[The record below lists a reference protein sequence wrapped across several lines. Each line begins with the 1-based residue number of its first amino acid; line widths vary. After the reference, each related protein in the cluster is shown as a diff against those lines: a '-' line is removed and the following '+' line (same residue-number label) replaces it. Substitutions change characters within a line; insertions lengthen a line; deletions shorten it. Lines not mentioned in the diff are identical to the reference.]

1 MIGKLLTC
9 RTLWRGARRGAC
21 QDAACGFEEI
31 VPRACQD
38 RQCMLCGAVEEAR
51 WIGAR
56 ATWLLPVPHLHAVLT
71 LPGRLRDLAWHN
83 KAAVYRL
90 LLDAA
95 VGAIE
100 ARLGLALGV
109 PVGAGEAGGP
119 GDRPLPGAAR
129 PALTAVLHTWNR
141 ELAFHPHVHA
151 LVAAGALSAD
161 GSRWITAPGGAC
173 ALPADERLRELF
185 RDRLLEGL
193 DALRRAGK
201 LRFPRGLA
209 RLAQDA
215 AWAALLAALR
225 RDPARPGRRAYW
237 HVYAKTPLGGRDVL
251 VYLARYAV
259 RIGLSWSRLLEHDR
273 ARREVV
279 IATRRGQAL
288 RLTGRE
294 LARRIALHA
303 LPRGFVRVRHRGLY
317 LGRQRA
323 ANAQAHARI
332 VAQGL
337 AEPMTIDPADPLSV
351 FVLARAAPGA
361 DDGRAG
367 GSTGDGSTGAGAR
380 PATKKELRA
389 ASRAAEEATRAAG
402 ETSGTGSSLW
412 DLYAQAKWGVDFSRC
427 TRCGK
432 ALVFSFVPP
441 RRDSLPAAAAHT
453 LARARTGLAPRAPP
467 VARAHVEAATT

>member
-1 MIGKLLTC
+1 MVGI
-9 RTLWRGARRGAC
+9 
-21 QDAACGFEEI
+21 DA
-31 VPRACQD
+31 P
-38 RQCMLCGAVEEAR
+38 
-51 WIGAR
+51 
-56 ATWLLPVPHLHAVLT
+56 
-71 LPGRLRDLAWHN
+71 
-83 KAAVYRL
+83 
-90 LLDAA
+90 
-95 VGAIE
+95 
-100 ARLGLALGV
+100 
-109 PVGAGEAGGP
+109 
-119 GDRPLPGAAR
+119 
-129 PALTAVLHTWNR
+129 
-141 ELAFHPHVHA
+141 
-151 LVAAGALSAD
+151 AAG
-161 GSRWITAPGGAC
+161 
-173 ALPADERLRELF
+173 
-185 RDRLLEGL
+185 
-193 DALRRAGK
+193 
-201 LRFPRGLA
+201 
-209 RLAQDA
+209 
-215 AWAALLAALR
+215 
-225 RDPARPGRRAYW
+225 RPSF
-237 HVYAKTPLGGRDVL
+237 GGRDVL

-323 ANAQAHARI
+323 DNEQAHARI

-337 AEPMTIDPADPLSV
+337 VEPMTIDPADPLSV

-361 DDGRAG
+361 DDGRA
-367 GSTGDGSTGAGAR
+367 DGSTGTGAAAGAR
-380 PATKKELRA
+380 PATKQELRA

-441 RRDSLPAAAAHT
+441 RRDSLPEAAART
-453 LARARTGLAPRAPP
+453 LARARAGIAPRAPP
-467 VARAHVEAATT
+467 EARAHVEAATT